1 MEKMAGDL
9 QKSLTDVTDLKN
21 DLAAIRD
28 SDETAPTIRNGSA
41 GYYGPIP
48 KGVNVN

>member
-1 MEKMAGDL
+1 MEKMPGDL
-9 QKSLTDVTDLKN
+9 QKSLTDVADMKN

-28 SDETAPTIRNGSA
+28 SDETAPTIRKGSA

-48 KGVNVN
+48 KGVKVD